1 MTSKAE
7 LRRQWLNLAN
17 GAIRTII
24 TGSTAGLS
32 TFVANGVFNMGL
44 GWGAI
49 GWITLLTVAAH
60 LIGWVAKQPIP
71 DVFATETVTTDTA
84 TLTVTHTEEPKGD

>member
-17 GAIRTII
+17 GLIRTVV
-24 TGSTAGLS
+24 TGAVTGLS
-32 TFVANGVFNMGL
+32 TLVANGAFNMGL

-49 GWITLLTVAAH
+49 GWITVATIIAH
-60 LIGWVAKQPIP
+60 LLGWFAKQPIP
-71 DVFATETVTTDTA
+71 DVFVVD
-84 TLTVTHTEEPKGD
+84 EEPKSE